1 MDVNRQMKAYM
12 GLTCKSGTY
21 NEVLKKLFFSLLLD
35 QGNVFL
41 LFGAV
46 DILIQFNNLENLDD
60 FVQNW
65 FNKVKMVGAEEN
77 QLTKTLSLI
86 VISEGRLLS
95 EKPFAFL
102 FLNVQPKNLENVQR
116 SLLAF
121 PEVLSADTVFGP
133 YDLICSVRAK
143 NQEELEVTVSAIQK
157 IAGVEGS
164 VTSLVSPIRVLP
176 DW

>member
-1 MDVNRQMKAYM
+1 M
-12 GLTCKSGTY
+12 GLTCKSGAY
-21 NEVLKKLFFSLLLD
+21 SEVLKKLLFNLHID
-35 QGNVFL
+35 QQNVFL
-41 LFGAV
+41 LFGPV
-46 DILIQFNNLENLDD
+46 DILIQFNELENIDD

-77 QLTKTLSLI
+77 LLTKTLSLI

-95 EKPFAFL
+95 ERPFAFL
-102 FLNVQPKNLENVQR
+102 FLNAQPKNLENVQR

-143 NQEELEVTVSAIQK
+143 GQEELERTVSAIQR
-157 IAGVEGS
+157 IQGVESS
-164 VTSLVSPIRVLP
+164 VTSIVSPIRVLP

>member
-1 MDVNRQMKAYM
+1 MKAYM
-12 GLTCKSGTY
+12 GLTCKSGAY
-21 NEVLKKLFFSLLLD
+21 NEVLKKLLFGLQLD
-35 QGNVFL
+35 QKNVFL
-41 LFGAV
+41 LFGPV

-65 FNKVKMVGAEEN
+65 FNKVKMIGAEEN
-77 QLTKTLSLI
+77 LLAKTLSLI
-86 VISEGRLLS
+86 VISEGKLPS

-143 NQEELEVTVSAIQK
+143 GQEELEFTVAAIQK
-157 IAGVEGS
+157 IAGVESS
-164 VTSLVSPIRVLP
+164 VTSIVSPIRVLP